1 MKVTIKDVAREAK
14 VATST
19 VSRVLSNSHKISEE
33 TKQKVKDAIEKL
45 NYTPNVIAR
54 GLAKNKTR
62 ILAVVLPE
70 EAEDLFANPFF
81 IQAMKGISIC
91 AQKENYYIM
100 YAFKEENTDEREW
113 IKSFTDSN
121 LVDGLCL
128 FNAKDNDENIEYLKE
143 CKFPFVVIG
152 RPEAVKDL
160 LWVDNDN
167 FQAMYKLTQ
176 TLIDKGHR
184 AIGFIGAKENLN
196 MSKDRLNGFKQG
208 LFSRDIEVNEDVII
222 QTSEFFEEDGYNAAV
237 EIINKNKVT
246 AIVATDDLLA
256 FGVQRL
262 LREKKIHDIAVVG
275 FNNIPLAKYQ
285 EPSLSSVD
293 VNGEKLGY
301 FATRLLIDNLECR
314 ENNKRFYIIE
324 TEFIERDS
332 IFIKK

>member
-1 MKVTIKDVAREAK
+1 MKVTIKDVAREAN

-33 TKQKVKDAIEKL
+33 TKQKVNDAIKKL
-45 NYTPNVIAR
+45 NYTPNVVAR

-81 IQAMKGISIC
+81 IQSMKGISIC
-91 AQKENYYIM
+91 AQKESYYIM
-100 YAFKEENTDEREW
+100 YAFKEQNIREREW
-113 IKSFTDSN
+113 IKGFVDSN

-128 FNAKDNDENIEYLKE
+128 FNAKDNDESIEYLKK

-152 RPEAVKDL
+152 RPEVVKDL

-167 FQAMYKLTQ
+167 FQAMYQLTQ
-176 TLIDKGHR
+176 TLIDKGHKS
-184 AIGFIGAKENLN
+184 IGFIGAKKKLN

-208 LFSRDIEVNEDVII
+208 LFSRDIEVDEDLII
-222 QTSEFFEEDGYNAAV
+222 HTDEFFEEDGYNAAV
-237 EIINKNKVT
+237 EIISKNKVT

-262 LREKKIHDIAVVG
+262 LREKKKNDIAVVG

-301 FATRLLIDNLECR
+301 FATKLLIDNLESR
-314 ENNKRFYIIE
+314 EDNKRFYIIE

-332 IFIKK
+332 VFIK

>member
-33 TKQKVKDAIEKL
+33 TKKKVNDAIEKL
-45 NYTPNVIAR
+45 NYTPNIIAR
-54 GLAKNKTR
+54 GLANNKTR
-62 ILAVVLPE
+62 ILAVMLPE
-70 EAEDLFANPFF
+70 EAEELFENPFF

-100 YAFKEENTDEREW
+100 YAFKEDNINEREW
-113 IKSFTDSN
+113 IKRFTESN

-128 FNAKDNDENIEYLKE
+128 FNAKENDENIEYLKE
-143 CKFPFVVIG
+143 NKFPFVVIG
-152 RPEAVKDL
+152 RPEEVKGV

-167 FQAMYKLTQ
+167 FQAVYKLTQ
-176 TLIDKGHR
+176 MLVDSGHMS
-184 AIGFIGAKENLN
+184 IGFLGAKENLN
-196 MSKDRLNGFKQG
+196 VSKDRLNGFKQG
-208 LFSRDIEVNEDVII
+208 LFSRDIEVNNKLVIQVEEFSEDY
-222 QTSEFFEEDGYNAAV
+222 GYRAAKRILK
-237 EIINKNKVT
+237 ENKVT

-256 FGVQRL
+256 LGVQRL
-262 LREKKIHDIAVVG
+262 LKEKNINDIAVVG

-301 FATRLLIDNLECR
+301 YATKLLIDNLENR
-314 ENNKRFYIIE
+314 ECSDRFYIIE

-332 IFIKK
+332 IF